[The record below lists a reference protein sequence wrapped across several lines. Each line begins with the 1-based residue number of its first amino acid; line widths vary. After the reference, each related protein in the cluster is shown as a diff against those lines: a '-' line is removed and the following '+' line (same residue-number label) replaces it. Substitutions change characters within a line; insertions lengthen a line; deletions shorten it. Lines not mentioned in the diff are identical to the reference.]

1 MWKVEQIFGGNIIMI
16 IFNTTLSANSF
27 LPAPPPF
34 NFLTQNSKTMKLSRF
49 GSSLFYIGAL
59 LLLSSCGSGGNEKT
73 TATDSS
79 ASADTAAKVQAVN
92 TIITTPQNVV
102 VVTHKVA
109 DYTKWFAAYE
119 GHDSARLAMGM
130 HNYVIGRGLEDSN
143 MVTVVLRVDDTAKAK
158 AFAKDPGLKAAMQKG
173 GVLGAPT
180 MTFVTETWQDTAKIE
195 FALRAR
201 TTYMVK
207 DWDAWVKG
215 FEEGKQERMDNG
227 IVDRAFGHDLDDNKK
242 VYLVTVVADTA
253 KAFAYYKSDALKKRR
268 MASGVVGDPVRFL
281 YRLVKHY

>member
-1 MWKVEQIFGGNIIMI
+1 
-16 IFNTTLSANSF
+16 
-27 LPAPPPF
+27 
-34 NFLTQNSKTMKLSRF
+34 MKLSRF
-49 GSSLFYIGAL
+49 GSSLTYIGAL

-73 TATDSS
+73 SATDSS

-92 TIITTPQNVV
+92 TIITTPQNVL

-109 DYTKWFAAYE
+109 DFAKWFAAYE
-119 GHDSARLAMGM
+119 GHDSARLAMGI

-173 GVLGAPT
+173 GVLGVPT
-180 MTFVTETWQDTAKIE
+180 MTMVTETWQDTAKIE
-195 FALRAR
+195 AVLRSR
-201 TTYMVK
+201 TTYTVK

-215 FEEGKQERMDNG
+215 FEDGKQERMDNG
-227 IVDRAFGHDLDDNKK
+227 IIDRAFGHALDDNKK
-242 VYLVTVVADTA
+242 IYLVTVLSDTA

-268 MASGVVGDPVRFL
+268 LAGGVIGEPVRFL